1 MSLDP
6 YLVFLFGL
14 GFVILLVAW
23 LPLAL
28 KRLPLSL
35 AIVCVFIGV
44 GVFSLGGLNFN
55 PDPRTYD
62 TLTERLTELVVIIAL
77 MGAGVKIDRPMGWR
91 RWGSAW
97 RLLGVA
103 MPLTILCIAV
113 LGVQALG
120 LSLAMAVLLAAALA
134 PTDPVLAA
142 DVQVGPPGS
151 GQEGEVRF
159 ALTSEAGFN
168 DGLAFPFVHLALV
181 FAATAG
187 AAGDP
192 MAWPEPAAWLEWA
205 AFDVGWRIAAGLVM
219 GWLLGRAM
227 GWIAF
232 DIPHVRLSATGD
244 GLVALGATF
253 VVYAATEFVQGYGFL
268 AVFIAALTLRSR
280 ERGHRY
286 HRALHDF
293 AEQVERLL
301 IMLVLVLFGAAIAG
315 GLLAALTLTDILVC
329 AAILL
334 IVRPAAGWISMWGSD
349 LPRRERLLSASLGI
363 RGIGSFFYIAYGL
376 NHGDFGSSERLWAIT
391 GVVVLMSVILH
402 GIAATPLMAWI
413 ERSPKDERAEGE
425 PDLAP

>member
-1 MSLDP
+1 MILDP
-6 YLVFLFGL
+6 YLLFLFGL
-14 GFVILLVAW
+14 GLVILLVAW

-35 AIVCVFIGV
+35 AIVCVLLGV
-44 GVFSLGGLNFN
+44 VVFSLGGLNFN
-55 PDPRTYD
+55 PDPRTWD
-62 TLTERLTELVVIIAL
+62 TLGERLTELVVIIAL
-77 MGAGVKIDRPMGWR
+77 MGAGVKIDRRIGWR

-97 RLLGVA
+97 RLLGIA
-103 MPLTILCIAV
+103 MPLTILAISV

-120 LSLAMAVLLAAALA
+120 LSLAMSVLLAAALA

-168 DGLAFPFVHLALV
+168 DGLAFPFVHLALA
-181 FAATAG
+181 FSAAAV

-192 MAWPEPAAWLEWA
+192 MAWPTAEQWLDWA
-205 AFDVGWRIAAGLVM
+205 ALDLLWRVAAGLAM
-219 GWLLGRAM
+219 GWMLGRVM

-253 VVYAATEFVQGYGFL
+253 VVYAATEFVHGYGFL

-280 ERGHRY
+280 ERDHSY
-286 HRALHDF
+286 HRDLHDF

-301 IMLVLVLFGAAIAG
+301 IMLVLVLFGGAIAG
-315 GLLAALTLTDILVC
+315 GLLDSLTWIDWVVTAV
-329 AAILL
+329 ILL
-334 IVRPAAGWISMWGSD
+334 VVRPVAGLISMWGSP
-349 LPRRERLLSASLGI
+349 LHLREKLLSASLGI
-363 RGIGSFFYIAYGL
+363 RGIGSFFYIAYGI
-376 NHGDFGSSERLWAIT
+376 NHGEFGSSERLWAIV
-391 GVVVLMSVILH
+391 GAVVLMSVILH

-413 ERSPKDERAEGE
+413 ERPAGAAAREGE
-425 PDLAP
+425 DEQIE

>member
-1 MSLDP
+1 MTLDP
-6 YLVFLFGL
+6 YLLFVFGL
-14 GFVILLVAW
+14 GGIILLVAW

-35 AIVCVFIGV
+35 AIVCVLIGV
-44 GVFSLGGLNFN
+44 AVFSLGGLNFD

-62 TLTERLTELVVIIAL
+62 TLTERLTEMVVIIAL

-97 RLLGVA
+97 RLLGIA
-103 MPLTILCIAV
+103 MPLTILAIAI

-120 LSLAMAVLLAAALA
+120 LSLAMSLLLAAALA

-151 GQEGEVRF
+151 GEEGEVRF

-181 FAATAG
+181 FAAAAT

-192 MAWPEPAAWLEWA
+192 MAWPSPQAWLHWGA
-205 AFDVGWRIAAGLVM
+205 MDLFWRIGAGLVM

-244 GLVALGATF
+244 GLMALGATF
-253 VVYAATEFVQGYGFL
+253 VVYSATEFVQGYGFL

-280 ERGHRY
+280 ERNHSY

-301 IMLVLVLFGAAIAG
+301 IMLVLVLFGGAIAA
-315 GLLAALTLTDILVC
+315 GLLSSLTWSDLAVC
-329 AAILL
+329 AVILL
-334 IVRPAAGWISMWGSD
+334 VIRPLAGRVSMWGSD
-349 LPRRERLLSASLGI
+349 LTRREKWLSASLGI

-391 GVVVLMSVILH
+391 GAVVLMSVILH
-402 GIAATPLMAWI
+402 GVAATPLMAWI
-413 ERSPKDERAEGE
+413 ERPDRDGRKEGE
-425 PDLAP
+425 ADVVT